1 MSKQNNGRI
10 LLFFLLIILSFS
22 CINKYRDFEIK
33 SSTELLVP
41 LAFGEYTL
49 GDLFYGIE
57 EPKELNIDT
66 GSFYH
71 IDDTIAFQNPAIMQ
85 NIDVNGLTF
94 RSNNL
99 MPFQV
104 DLKIIPF
111 DTLSN
116 SQIGDAI
123 YITIVE
129 AAEYNE
135 SALSLDPVLSVYT
148 LTFDENLKERMSRS
162 NALLVDATFV
172 WPYEKV
178 VTSIIDNLYDLYAF
192 NIKIIVNVS
201 F

>member
-1 MSKQNNGRI
+1 MV
-10 LLFFLLIILSFS
+10 
-22 CINKYRDFEIK
+22 
-33 SSTELLVP
+33 VP

-57 EPKELNIDT
+57 EPKELNINT
-66 GSFYH
+66 GAFFH
-71 IDDTIAFQNPAIMQ
+71 IVDTIPFQNPALIK
-85 NIDVNGLTF
+85 NIDVADLIF
-94 RSNNL
+94 RANNL

-116 SQIGDAI
+116 SSVGDVI

-135 SALSLDPVLSVYT
+135 NALSLNPVLSEYT
-148 LTFDENLKERMSRS
+148 LTLDEGLMETMKLANG
-162 NALLVDATFV
+162 LLLDATFI
-172 WPYEKV
+172 WPYENV
-178 VTSIIDNLYDLYAF
+178 VTSIIDNLYEMNAF

-201 F
+201 I